1 MDAGLL
7 LAGVS
12 TVVKPPGAPP
22 GKEIETPPAEA
33 KNEFKDVLK
42 QAEGKSLGEVA
53 EAEPNAQPQILDS
66 TKDTNKI
73 NPEET
78 PAWPELLGLAVVA
91 TRNFLPT
98 DAMAA
103 VKVHFHLPKES
114 EALVAMPFSAS
125 AENPI
130 AREAIAREAFELLNI
145 VGVVSK
151 QKSEPS
157 GAVPEALSSL
167 QSKNSV
173 QILLNSKPEP
183 VRINQATDKPFSTG
197 GQVPQVSSQDLT
209 IDVQISP
216 LPSNLGA
223 NITGS
228 VRINQAP
235 DKLVSAGGQVPQ
247 VSSKNLAVEEQISPL
262 PSNLGAKMTS
272 SVRINQAPDK
282 PVSTGGQVPQVS
294 TQYLAVEEQI
304 SPLPSNFGANMT
316 GSVLTNQATDKP
328 VIAESQ
334 VPRVSSQNLT
344 VDVQIS
350 SLPSDLGAN
359 TTNKAGSL
367 DASSVAALV
376 TMPASAKEL
385 NASEVKTIEGKVA
398 NVETSDWETVAILSD
413 TDEGFTQDQQSHS
426 DSNLGGHPQPSQAE
440 FKVLSNEVT
449 QKVEQSMSMSPT
461 ERKAIVHQL
470 TQKIEALAVN
480 SVRNEVTV
488 RMEPAELG
496 TVLVQVSRGMGE
508 LTASLSATDEKLQR
522 TLHEAKNELAAA
534 LTAKTNSTVRVE
546 IISAD
551 STPMGNSADSNR
563 HSSPQRQHGPEP
575 QTKFFQAMN
584 LESTSIPT
592 QRVRVSTGLIDL
604 ES

>member
-22 GKEIETPPAEA
+22 GREIETPPAEA
-33 KNEFKDVLK
+33 KNAFKDVLK

-183 VRINQATDKPFSTG
+183 VRINQATDKPFSAG

-223 NITGS
+223 NMTG
-228 VRINQAP
+228 
-235 DKLVSAGGQVPQ
+235 
-247 VSSKNLAVEEQISPL
+247 
-262 PSNLGAKMTS
+262 

-334 VPRVSSQNLT
+334 VPRVLSQNLT

>member
-7 LAGVS
+7 LAGIS

-53 EAEPNAQPQILDS
+53 ETEPNAQPQILDS

-78 PAWPELLGLAVVA
+78 NAWPELLGLSVVA
-91 TRNFLPT
+91 TRNFLPA
-98 DAMAA
+98 DALAA
-103 VKVHFHLPKES
+103 VKVPIHLPRES
-114 EALVAMPFSAS
+114 GALVSMPFAAS
-125 AENPI
+125 AENPT
-130 AREAIAREAFELLNI
+130 AREAIELLNI

-151 QKSEPS
+151 QNSQPT

-173 QILLNSKPEP
+173 QILLGSKAEQ
-183 VRINQATDKPFSTG
+183 VRINCATDKPVSAE
-197 GQVPQVSSQDLT
+197 GQVPQVSSQDL
-209 IDVQISP
+209 IVDVQISP

-223 NITGS
+223 NMTGS
-228 VRINQAP
+228 VRINQAAE
-235 DKLVSAGGQVPQ
+235 KSVSAEGQVSQVPSNLGANMTGSVRNKQADDKPVSSEGQVPQVLSQDLADEEQISPLPTNLGTKMTGSVRIKQATDKPVSAEGQVPQ
-247 VSSKNLAVEEQISPL
+247 VSPQDLAVEEQIS
-262 PSNLGAKMTS
+262 
-272 SVRINQAPDK
+272 
-282 PVSTGGQVPQVS
+282 
-294 TQYLAVEEQI
+294 
-304 SPLPSNFGANMT
+304 
-316 GSVLTNQATDKP
+316 
-328 VIAESQ
+328 
-334 VPRVSSQNLT
+334 
-344 VDVQIS
+344 
-350 SLPSDLGAN
+350 SLPYDLGPN
-359 TTNKAGSL
+359 TTNKAGSQ
-367 DASSVAALV
+367 DASSVVAPEML
-376 TMPASAKEL
+376 PASAKQL
-385 NASEVKTIEGKVA
+385 NSSEVKTIEGKVST
-398 NVETSDWETVAILSD
+398 VETSDWETVAILAD
-413 TDEGFTQDQQSHS
+413 TDEGFAQDQQSHS
-426 DSNLGGHPQPSQAE
+426 DSHLGGQPQPAQTHC
-440 FKVLSNEVT
+440 KVVSNEVT
-449 QKVEQSMSMSPT
+449 QKVEQSMSMSST
-461 ERKAIVHQL
+461 ERRAVVHQL

-496 TVLVQVSRGMGE
+496 TVLVQVSRGLGE

-522 TLHEAKNELAAA
+522 TLHEAKTELAAA
-534 LTAKTNSTVRVE
+534 LTAKTNTTVRVE
-546 IISAD
+546 VISAD

-563 HSSPQRQHGPEP
+563 QSSSHRQHGPEP

-584 LESTSIPT
+584 LESTSVPT

>member
-33 KNEFKDVLK
+33 KNAFKDVLK

-183 VRINQATDKPFSTG
+183 VRINQATDKPFSAG

-223 NITGS
+223 NMTG
-228 VRINQAP
+228 
-235 DKLVSAGGQVPQ
+235 
-247 VSSKNLAVEEQISPL
+247 
-262 PSNLGAKMTS
+262 

>member
-53 EAEPNAQPQILDS
+53 ETEPNAQPQILDS

-78 PAWPELLGLAVVA
+78 NAWPELLGLAVVA

-98 DAMAA
+98 DALAA
-103 VKVHFHLPKES
+103 VKVPIHLPRES
-114 EALVAMPFSAS
+114 EALVSMPFAAS
-125 AENPI
+125 AENPT
-130 AREAIAREAFELLNI
+130 AREAIELLNI
-145 VGVVSK
+145 VAVVSK
-151 QKSEPS
+151 QNSQPI

-173 QILLNSKPEP
+173 QILLGSKAEK
-183 VRINQATDKPFSTG
+183 VRINRATDKPVSAE

-209 IDVQISP
+209 VDVQISP
-216 LPSNLGA
+216 LPTNLGT
-223 NITGS
+223 NMTGS
-228 VRINQAP
+228 VRIKQAA
-235 DKLVSAGGQVPQ
+235 DKPVSAGGQVPQ
-247 VSSKNLAVEEQISPL
+247 VLSQDLAVEEQISPL
-262 PSNLGAKMTS
+262 PTNL
-272 SVRINQAPDK
+272 
-282 PVSTGGQVPQVS
+282 
-294 TQYLAVEEQI
+294 
-304 SPLPSNFGANMT
+304 GANMT
-316 GSVLTNQATDKP
+316 GSVRIKQAADKL
-328 VIAESQ
+328 VSAEGQ
-334 VPRVSSQNLT
+334 VPQVSPQDLA
-344 VDVQIS
+344 VGEQIS
-350 SLPSDLGAN
+350 SLPYDLGAN
-359 TTNKAGSL
+359 TINKAGSQ
-367 DASSVAALV
+367 DASSVAAPEML
-376 TMPASAKEL
+376 PASAKQL
-385 NASEVKTIEGKVA
+385 NSSEVKTIEGKVST
-398 NVETSDWETVAILSD
+398 VETSDWETVAILAD
-413 TDEGFTQDQQSHS
+413 TDEGFAQDQQSHS
-426 DSNLGGHPQPSQAE
+426 DSHLGGQPQPAQTH
-440 FKVLSNEVT
+440 FKVVSNEVT
-449 QKVEQSMSMSPT
+449 QKVEQSMSMSST
-461 ERKAIVHQL
+461 ERRAVVHQL

-496 TVLVQVSRGMGE
+496 TVLVQVSRGLGE

-522 TLHEAKNELAAA
+522 TLHEAKTELAAA
-534 LTAKTNSTVRVE
+534 LTAKTNTTVRVE
-546 IISAD
+546 VISAD

-563 HSSPQRQHGPEP
+563 QSSSHRQHGPEP

-584 LESTSIPT
+584 LESTSVPT
-592 QRVRVSTGLIDL
+592 QRVRISTGLIDL